1 MTRIPLTI
9 PQYKDLLTRIV
20 ATCDNLAAAEAAG
33 DAAAVEKLRAGK
45 IYGEEKIPW
54 ALEHFFKPD
63 CNSFH
68 TAP

>member
-33 DAAAVEKLRAGK
+33 DAASVEKLRAGFRRL
-45 IYGEEKIPW
+45 
-54 ALEHFFKPD
+54 LERAREAGAD
-63 CNSFH
+63 D
-68 TAP
+68 A